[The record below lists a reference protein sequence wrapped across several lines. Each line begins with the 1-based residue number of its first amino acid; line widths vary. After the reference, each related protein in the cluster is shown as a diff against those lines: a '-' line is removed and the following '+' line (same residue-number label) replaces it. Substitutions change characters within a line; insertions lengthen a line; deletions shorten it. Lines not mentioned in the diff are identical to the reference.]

1 MSTNNFLFNFNV
13 KNEDDVQRVYATST
27 KRSFAGL
34 IDCFIVLFLR
44 AFFLQ
49 VLYNIFFQ
57 ELIYKFL
64 NDFEANFGT
73 REPKGTPE
81 HVQFSM
87 HHSIFIYAIIL
98 IFLTILIG
106 AIYHAYFNS
115 SSWQATIGKRIAK
128 VITTDNNSE
137 KVSFI
142 NGIYH
147 YFLTLIPIIFIII
160 AFIYSQ
166 KNGLTIFEAFA
177 KNHTLTI
184 LGLLVLIATHAGT
197 FNKKKINFF
206 DYLMKFEFH
215 CGRTEQKMPWTKLT
229 NK

>member
-13 KNEDDVQRVYATST
+13 KNEDAVQQVYATST
-27 KRSFAGL
+27 KRTLAGI

-49 VLYNIFFQ
+49 ALNNIFFQ
-57 ELIYKFL
+57 KLIYKFL
-64 NDFEANFGT
+64 NDFEATFGT
-73 REPKGTPE
+73 RQPKGTTE
-81 HVQFSM
+81 HVQFVM
-87 HHSIFIYAIIL
+87 NHSIFIYALIM

-128 VITTDNNSE
+128 IITTDNNSK

-147 YFLTLIPIIFIII
+147 YFLTLIPVIFIII

-166 KNGLTIFEAFA
+166 KNGLTIFEAFS
-177 KNHTLTI
+177 KNHALTI
-184 LGLLVLIATHAGT
+184 LGLLVLIATHTGP

-215 CGRTEQKMPWTKLT
+215 FGRTEQKMPWTKI
-229 NK
+229 N

>member
-1 MSTNNFLFNFNV
+1 MSTNNFLFNFSV
-13 KNEDDVQRVYATST
+13 KNEDVTQQVYATST
-27 KRSFAGL
+27 RRSLAVA
-34 IDCFIVLFLR
+34 IDCIIVLFLR

-49 VLYNIFFQ
+49 IINNIFFQ
-57 ELIYKFL
+57 KLIYKFL

-81 HVQFSM
+81 HVQFVM
-87 HHSIFIYAIIL
+87 HHSIFIYTIIL

-128 VITTDNNSE
+128 VITTNNNSE
-137 KVSFI
+137 KISFI

-166 KNGLTIFEAFA
+166 KNGFTIFEAFA

-184 LGLLVLIATHAGT
+184 FGLLVLIATHTGP

-215 CGRTEQKMPWTKLT
+215 CGRTESKMPWTKI

>member
-13 KNEDDVQRVYATST
+13 KTENDVQKIYATSMR
-27 KRSFAGL
+27 RSLAGVV
-34 IDCFIVLFLR
+34 DCILVLFLR

-49 VLYNIFFQ
+49 VLNNIFFQ
-57 ELIYKFL
+57 KLLLNFL
-64 NDFEANFGT
+64 DDFEKNFGT
-73 REPKGTPE
+73 RVPKGTPE
-81 HVQFSM
+81 HVQFAM
-87 HHSIFIYAIIL
+87 HHSIFIYSLII

-128 VITTDNNSE
+128 VITTNNNSE

-147 YFLTLIPIIFIII
+147 YFLTLIPVIFILF

-166 KNGLTIFEAFA
+166 KNGYTIFEAFT
-177 KNHTLTI
+177 KNHILTI
-184 LGLLVLIATHAGT
+184 LGLLVLIATHAGPL
-197 FNKKKINFF
+197 NKKKINFF

-215 CGRTEQKMPWTKLT
+215 VGRTEQKMPWTKI

>member
-13 KNEDDVQRVYATST
+13 KNEDVVQQIYATST
-27 KRSFAGL
+27 KRSFAGA

-49 VLYNIFFQ
+49 VVNNIFFQ
-57 ELIYKFL
+57 KLIYKFL
-64 NDFEANFGT
+64 NDFEETFGT

-81 HVQFSM
+81 HVQFVM
-87 HHSIFIYAIIL
+87 HHSIFIYAIML

-128 VITTDNNSE
+128 VITTNNNSE

-147 YFLTLIPIIFIII
+147 YFLTLIPVIFIII

-177 KNHTLTI
+177 KNHTMTI
-184 LGLLVLIATHAGT
+184 LGLLVLIATHTGP

-215 CGRTEQKMPWTKLT
+215 CGRTEQKMPWTKI

>member
-13 KNEDDVQRVYATST
+13 KNEDVDQHVYATST

-49 VLYNIFFQ
+49 VLNNIFFQ
-57 ELIYKFL
+57 DLIYKFL

-73 REPKGTPE
+73 REPKGTHE
-81 HVQFSM
+81 HVQFVM
-87 HHSIFIYAIIL
+87 NHSIFIYTIII

-128 VITTDNNSE
+128 VITTNNNSE
-137 KVSFI
+137 KISFM

-177 KNHTLTI
+177 KNHTLTFM
-184 LGLLVLIATHAGT
+184 GFLLLIASHSGA

-215 CGRTEQKMPWTKLT
+215 CGRTENKMPWTK
-229 NK
+229 NKK